1 LDAPLIDFFRAA
13 RGAGVRLSPAEA
25 IDAARA
31 VAAIGWEN
39 RASVRDA
46 LSLTLAKTADEHAA
60 LADVFDRFFARTPVA
75 APSEELAALLDA
87 GDAASVDAALEA
99 AAEAVGLGDIV
110 VFTQVNMFARRM
122 LDAIGETA
130 LPEGVAEDARA
141 GLRAQARAM
150 AERALDLYAREGTE
164 RWREQALRRA
174 RLATIDRRDIPRMAA
189 LVRALARR
197 LAARFGRTR
206 RVARRGALD
215 VRRTIRRSAA
225 HGGVPMV
232 PTWRTRKIEKPKL
245 VVLCDVSG
253 SVAGVSGFLLLFLWC
268 LRDALTGLRAFAFTS
283 DAIEVTD
290 LLDRFDAGD
299 VAEAVF
305 ARVGGG
311 SSAYG
316 AALASLD
323 RGAIDR
329 RTTLL
334 VLGDGRGNRT
344 DPRVAVLAELA
355 RRAKQVIWLN
365 PEPRTLW
372 GTGDSDMSRYATH
385 CRVAAV
391 CATLDQLERIVE
403 RLLRDG

>member
-31 VAAIGWEN
+31 IAVIGWN
-39 RASVRDA
+39 DRAAVRDA
-46 LSLTLAKTADEHAA
+46 LSLTLAKTPAEHVA
-60 LADVFDRFFARTPVA
+60 LGELFDRFFARQPVA
-75 APSEELAALLDA
+75 SPSAELAALLDA
-87 GDAASVDAALEA
+87 GDGAGVEAALEA
-99 AAEAVGLGDIV
+99 AADAVGLRDIV

-122 LDAIGETA
+122 LDAMGETA

-150 AERALDLYAREGTE
+150 AERALDLYARADAE

-174 RLATIDRRDIPRMAA
+174 RLAAIDRRDIPRMAA

-225 HGGVPMV
+225 YGGVPML
-232 PTWRTRKIEKPKL
+232 PIWRTRKIEKPKL

-268 LRDALTGLRAFAFTS
+268 LRDALSGLRAFAFTS

-290 LLDRFDAGD
+290 LLDRFDAAD
-299 VAEAVF
+299 VAEAVI

-311 SSAYG
+311 SSGYG

-323 RGAIDR
+323 RDVVDR

-344 DPRVAVLAELA
+344 DPRIAVLAELA
-355 RRAKQVIWLN
+355 RRAKQVVWLN

-372 GTGDSDMSRYATH
+372 GTGDSDMPLYAAH

-403 RLLRDG
+403 RVLRDG